1 MGAPHKL
8 LEHRLLALLSPR
20 PPLPPRLTGFSHAA
34 FTFGYEAS
42 VNKIKMNANDV
53 PPGSLITFIQ
63 KGMQYLELEANL
75 NDSATGD
82 PP

>member
-1 MGAPHKL
+1 
-8 LEHRLLALLSPR
+8 
-20 PPLPPRLTGFSHAA
+20 
-34 FTFGYEAS
+34 
-42 VNKIKMNANDV
+42 MNANDV